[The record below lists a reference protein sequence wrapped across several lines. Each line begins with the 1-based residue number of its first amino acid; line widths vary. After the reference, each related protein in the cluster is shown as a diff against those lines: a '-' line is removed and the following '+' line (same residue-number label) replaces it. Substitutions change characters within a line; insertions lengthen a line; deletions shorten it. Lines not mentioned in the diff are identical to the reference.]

1 VKHIPLEAVATPRT
15 ADPMADELIAVRCQL
30 GERDAFDMLVARWHE
45 PLWRYARR
53 LADDPDTADD
63 VVQEIWLRVVR
74 GIARLRD
81 PVRLRAWIF
90 GIARRVL
97 MDRLRS
103 KYGEPG
109 HVALDGTDLPAPADT
124 SSLEDAIDIMHE
136 ELAQLPM
143 TEREVLELFY
153 LQGLSLTELAEIL
166 GIPVGTVKSRLFR
179 ARHALRQVMS
189 DKGLQP

>member
-1 VKHIPLEAVATPRT
+1 VTHIPPEAIATRIG
-15 ADPMADELIAVRCQL
+15 DPLADELIAVRCQL
-30 GERDAFDMLVARWHE
+30 GQRDSFDLLIARWHE

-53 LADDPDTADD
+53 LSDDPDTADE
-63 VVQEIWLRVVR
+63 VVQDVWLRVVR

-81 PVRLRAWIF
+81 PASLRAWLF

-97 MDRLRS
+97 MDRLRK
-103 KYGEPG
+103 KYGEAG
-109 HVALDGTDLPAPADT
+109 LVALDGDEIPAPADT
-124 SSLEDAIDIMHE
+124 SNLEDAIDVMHG
-136 ELAQLPM
+136 ELAQLPV

-153 LQGLSLTELAEIL
+153 LQGLSLSELAEIL

-179 ARHALRQVMS
+179 ARHALRQLMS